1 MPLTS
6 IQIGRIGQGYAKKQ
20 AVWGVA
26 ETLAAAN
33 AVRHLQL
40 TFPGSDNKNKRS
52 ILDKTQSP
60 FLTVGQR
67 GDSRTTAGFNL
78 QAILRPSGTI
88 NIVPELDP
96 YFECA
101 FGSKINTV
109 LSTTVASGGTV
120 SGATLTSGAGL
131 AVGGVLLITCPDG
144 KKRSRFLAS
153 VAGAVVTWVP
163 DLPSGQAPAT
173 SAVVKSGLVYKVTSS
188 LILNLT
194 IGHYLKNLDATAGF
208 KRVADS
214 CMVDKLSIDFD
225 ANDDPKIT
233 ASGPARILDT
243 ATAQAQPGGFTLV
256 GTQPPSG
263 ILGELML
270 GNTGA
275 KFLKLGVNLSNSLK
289 IRNESYGYSSGEEG
303 YRIGRAEIGV
313 DLDMRAESETV
324 LYDLTETGT
333 NVPVFLQGGFTEG
346 NIIAVRLPNVE
357 FKVPDTDDPD
367 EEVNF
372 NFKGMGLD
380 TSDGALDGLQFALC

>member
-1 MPLTS
+1 
-6 IQIGRIGQGYAKKQ
+6 
-20 AVWGVA
+20 
-26 ETLAAAN
+26 
-33 AVRHLQL
+33 
-40 TFPGSDNKNKRS
+40 
-52 ILDKTQSP
+52 
-60 FLTVGQR
+60 
-67 GDSRTTAGFNL
+67 
-78 QAILRPSGTI
+78 
-88 NIVPELDP
+88 LDP

-144 KKRSRFLAS
+144 KKRARFLAS
-153 VAGAVVTWVP
+153 VAGAVVTWAP
-163 DLPSGQAPAT
+163 ELPSGQAPAT
-173 SAVVKSGLVYKVTSS
+173 SAPVKSGLVYKVTSS

-380 TSDGALDGLQFALC
+380 TTDGSLDGLQFALC